1 MIKRN
6 IKIMTT
12 GGIQVEKICG
22 ILDIE
27 YEIDLSNHSLNIYFI
42 IDNNKNFKVGYGGD
56 NFAECTYPEVDAD
69 LFIRTNGTCEE
80 TFKEQQTYKDG
91 DFVSYV
97 NNSNSTKHK
106 VFELS
111 SKSYIDYNTPILK
124 AKLKKKNEILKK
136 ARIKRKNQKEELN
149 KLNLKLQKCINMEE
163 LEYLKED
170 SKYSLKLKED
180 RIKSLEDCNERLME
194 QNKYLKDSLYNL
206 IDIRNSQNKEIEK
219 LKAIIEY
226 LEGKAK

>member
-12 GGIQVEKICG
+12 RGIQVKKICG

-27 YEIDLSNHSLNIYFI
+27 YEIDLSNHLLNIYFI

-80 TFKEQQTYKDG
+80 ISQEGLCKIKAASEGKPIEYLQEKIINLHKQINKDRA
-91 DFVSYV
+91 
-97 NNSNSTKHK
+97 T
-106 VFELS
+106 
-111 SKSYIDYNTPILK
+111 I
-124 AKLKKKNEILKK
+124 
-136 ARIKRKNQKEELN
+136 KNQKEELN
-149 KLNLKLQKCINMEE
+149 KLNLKLQKCISLEEHNKIVESMKSKNKE
-163 LEYLKED
+163 LEQIARQLSDDNVAYLENI
-170 SKYSLKLKED
+170 S
-180 RIKSLEDCNERLME
+180 IKN
-194 QNKYLKDSLYNL
+194 NKD
-206 IDIRNSQNKEIEK
+206 KEIEK

-226 LEGKAK
+226 LEEKLK